1 MQKKSITMTK
11 SIEFYFDFSSP
22 YSYIGYKEINQ
33 LEKKGAFKV
42 KYMPIFLGGL
52 HNSAGITP
60 AAFISIKSKYMV
72 RDTKLVSERKNIKFN
87 FNSYFPIKTINL
99 MRGFIIAEEDNFEKI
114 YTEKIFNAIWKDG
127 LNMNDPIVINKVLKN
142 IDLNPETF
150 LTKAADEKIKDR
162 LRKLT
167 DDALKKG
174 VFGAPTFLVNKKIFW
189 GQDRLSYAIDEAKK

>member
-1 MQKKSITMTK
+1 MTK

-33 LEKKGAFKV
+33 LEKKGSFKV

-167 DDALKKG
+167 DDALKKRCIWSTD
-174 VFGAPTFLVNKKIFW
+174 F
-189 GQDRLSYAIDEAKK
+189 SC

>member
-1 MQKKSITMTK
+1 MINKKVLILFILFTLLNNCS
-11 SIEFYFDFSSP
+11 FDNKTGIWGDSA
-22 YSYIGYKEINQ
+22 KEKKRISE
-33 LEKKGAFKV
+33 LEKEQREIIKIESV
-42 KYMPIFLGGL
+42 
-52 HNSAGITP
+52 
-60 AAFISIKSKYMV
+60 KSKYMV

-114 YTEKIFNAIWKDG
+114 YIEKIFNAVWKDG
-127 LNMNDPIVINKVLKN
+127 LNMNDPIVIDKVLKN

-150 LTKAADEKIKDR
+150 LAKATDEKIKDR